1 MRPFLVP
8 TLLLF
13 FLLQGCDA
21 TSEDSDSQ
29 SSGDAASVQVPNQAP
44 DVDQEKELRLKLLNA
59 KPGDVI
65 EIAAGTIAMTRSLIL
80 NESGVTIRGAG
91 MDKTIL
97 SFKTQIAGAEGLL
110 VNASDFTIEDIAIE
124 DARGDALK
132 INEGKN
138 IIVRRVRT
146 EWTNGPD
153 TNNGAYGIYPVQ
165 TENTLIEES
174 IAIAASDAGIYVGQ
188 SRNVVVRNNR
198 AEFNVA
204 GIEIENTISA
214 DVYGN
219 TAVDNTGGILVFNM
233 PDLPQPGYA
242 TRVYNNTINHNNTEN
257 FGARGTAVAGV
268 PAGSGIVINS
278 NDQVEIFDNDIND
291 NQTANIIISSYYSVG
306 EPTTRKTAEAFDPY
320 PESIFIYDNRFSG
333 GGNKPD
339 GADLETLRAA
349 IFGETGVFPNVLWDG
364 IINSEK
370 TENGVLKPEYAIC
383 LGNGDA
389 GIVNLD
395 NGNANKNVTTEIKNH
410 SCTLEKLPAIDL
422 GFSLSA
428 G

>member
-1 MRPFLVP
+1 MRTSLVAA
-8 TLLLF
+8 LLLIMF
-13 FLLQGCDA
+13 LQGCDE
-21 TSEDSDSQ
+21 TSVDTSLDS
-29 SSGDAASVQVPNQAP
+29 GKIGP
-44 DVDQEKELRLKLLNA
+44 EKALRLQLLNA

-65 EIAAGTIAMTRSLIL
+65 EIPAGTIAMTRSLIL
-80 NESGVTIRGAG
+80 NQSGVTIRGAG

-97 SFKTQIAGAEGLL
+97 SFKGQIAGAEGLL

-124 DARGDALK
+124 DPRGDALK

-165 TENTLIEES
+165 TENTLIEDS

-188 SRNVVVRNNR
+188 SRNVIVRNNR

-204 GIEIENTISA
+204 GIEIENTIDA

-219 TAVDNTGGILVFNM
+219 TAINNTGGILIFNM
-233 PDLPQPGYA
+233 PDLPQPGYG
-242 TRVYNNTINHNNTEN
+242 TRVYNNTINHNNTAN

-278 NDQVEIFDNDIND
+278 NDKVEIFDNDIND
-291 NQTANIIISSYYSVG
+291 NQTANIIISSYFSVG
-306 EPTTRKTAEAFDPY
+306 EPISRKTADAFDPY
-320 PESIFIYDNRFSG
+320 PEAIFIYNNRFSG

-339 GADLETLRAA
+339 GAELEALRVAV
-349 IFGETGVFPNVLWDG
+349 FGETGAFPNVLWDG
-364 IINSEK
+364 IVNSEK
-370 TENGVLKPEYAIC
+370 AVDGVLKPEFAIC
-383 LGNGDA
+383 LGNGEA
-389 GIVNLD
+389 GIINLD
-395 NGNANKNVTTEIKNH
+395 NGNANENLTTDITSH
-410 SCTLEKLPAIDL
+410 TCTLEKLPAIDL
-422 GFSLSA
+422 GALLSA

>member
-1 MRPFLVP
+1 MRILPFP
-8 TLLLF
+8 ALLLLIMF
-13 FLLQGCDA
+13 QGCDA
-21 TSEDSDSQ
+21 TPEDSKPPGQ
-29 SSGDAASVQVPNQAP
+29 TPEIN
-44 DVDQEKELRLKLLNA
+44 QEKQLRLKLLNA

-65 EIAAGTIAMTRSLIL
+65 EIATGTIAMTRSLIL

-97 SFKTQIAGAEGLL
+97 SFKSQIAGAEGLL

-165 TENTLIEES
+165 TENTLIEDS

-219 TAVDNTGGILVFNM
+219 TAINNTGGILVFNM

-268 PAGSGIVINS
+268 PAGSGIVVNS
-278 NDQVEIFDNDIND
+278 NDQVEIFDNDIKD
-291 NQTANIIISSYYSVG
+291 NQTANIIISSYFSVG
-306 EPTTRKTAEAFDPY
+306 EPISRKTADAFDPY
-320 PESIFIYDNRFSG
+320 PEAIFIYDNRFSG

-339 GADLETLRAA
+339 GAELEALRVAV
-349 IFGETGVFPNVLWDG
+349 FGDTGAFPNVLWDG

-370 TENGVLKPEYAIC
+370 AENGILKPEFAIC

-395 NGNANKNVTTEIKNH
+395 NGNENKNLSTDIKNH
-410 SCTLEKLPAIDL
+410 SCTLEKLPPIEL

>member
-1 MRPFLVP
+1 MRTSIVAV
-8 TLLLF
+8 LLLTI
-13 FLLQGCDA
+13 LLPGCDA
-21 TSEDSDSQ
+21 TTE
-29 SSGDAASVQVPNQAP
+29 APATPP
-44 DVDQEKELRLKLLNA
+44 DVKVDKEKTLRLQLLNA
-59 KPGDVI
+59 KSGDVI
-65 EIAAGTIAMTRSLIL
+65 EIPAGTISMTRSLIL

-97 SFKTQIAGAEGLL
+97 SFKSQIAGAEGLL

-188 SRNVVVRNNR
+188 SRNVIVRNNR

-242 TRVYNNTINHNNTEN
+242 TRVYNNTIDHNNTTN

-291 NQTANIIISSYYSVG
+291 NQTANIIISSYFSVG
-306 EPTTRKTAEAFDPY
+306 EPISRKTADAFDPY
-320 PESIFIYDNRFSG
+320 PESIYIYNNRFSG

-339 GADLETLRAA
+339 GAELEALRTAV
-349 IFGETGVFPNVLWDG
+349 FGEAGAFPNILWDG
-364 IINSEK
+364 IVNADKS
-370 TENGVLKPEYAIC
+370 ENGVLKPEFAIC

-389 GIVNLD
+389 GIINLD
-395 NGNANKNVTTEIKNH
+395 NGNENKNLTTDGKNH
-410 SCTLEKLPAIDL
+410 TCTLEKLPPIQL
-422 GFSLSA
+422 GALLSA